1 MRRSLLATLTLLV
14 VWASGPLSLAQPVD
28 QQTIYQARDRV
39 MPALVHIQ
47 PVIKNYFTGELEKQ
61 AVVGSGV
68 IFHPDGYVVTNYH
81 VAGKAVRIICTLSD
95 KEQVPAEYIGGDP
108 MTDLAVI
115 KLDLS
120 RYSGEIHV
128 ASFGDSDA
136 LRAGQYVLAMG
147 SPLSL
152 SRTVSAGVISTPD
165 RYFSADVRL
174 PTGEPTGRYNL
185 WIQTDAAIN
194 PGNSGGPLVDMN
206 GDVVGINSRATFF
219 ANNLGFAIP
228 VNVVKE
234 VTGRILSDGE
244 VTRSYLGFHCQ
255 AMQELEDH
263 FGTAPNTGVLIAS
276 IDPGSPAE
284 QAFLRGGDIVLE
296 MNGEPVSAR
305 FVEELPG
312 FYRSI
317 AELPPGSE
325 VQLKVLR
332 DDQSYEFRLTTRELG
347 ELLGEDFE
355 ARDWGFTVK
364 AITRQMQVD
373 NQLRDSTGVFV
384 VGVKRAGP
392 ADEGGMARADVI
404 KTINDDDIRDL
415 DHFRTLYESRATEVT
430 DRVLLTISRGGA
442 TRYVLLKIDQES
454 GDDHE

>member
-1 MRRSLLATLTLLV
+1 MRRWLLAPLALLLV
-14 VWASGPLSLAQPVD
+14 ISMGHIALAQPVD
-28 QQTIYQARDRV
+28 QQSIYEARDRV
-39 MPALVHIQ
+39 LPALVHIQ

-68 IFHPDGYVVTNYH
+68 IFHPEGYVITNYH
-81 VAGKAVRIICTLSD
+81 VAGKAVRIICTLND
-95 KEQVPAEYIGGDP
+95 KEQVPAEYVGGDP

-115 KLDLS
+115 KLDLTD
-120 RYSGEIHV
+120 YSGEIHA
-128 ASFGDSDA
+128 ASFGDSDS
-136 LRAGQYVLAMG
+136 LHSGQYVLAMG

-152 SRTVSAGVISTPD
+152 SRTVSAGVVSTPD

-206 GDVVGINSRATFF
+206 GEVIGINSRATFF

-228 VNVVKE
+228 VNVAKE
-234 VTGRILSDGE
+234 VSRKILKHGE
-244 VTRSYLGFHCQ
+244 VTRSYLGLHCQ
-255 AMQELEDH
+255 AMQELEDY
-263 FGTAPNTGVLIAS
+263 FGTAPNTGVLVSS

-284 QAFLRGGDIVLE
+284 QAFLRGGDIILE

-312 FYRSI
+312 FYSRI
-317 AELPPGSE
+317 AEMEPGSN
-325 VQLKVLR
+325 VRLKVLR
-332 DDQSYEFRLTTRELG
+332 NEETYEFELTTRELG
-347 ELLGEDFE
+347 ELQGEDYE
-355 ARDWGFTVK
+355 AAEWGFTVK

-373 NQLRDSTGVFV
+373 NQLEDSTGVFV
-384 VGVKRAGP
+384 VGVKGAGP
-392 ADEGGMARADVI
+392 ADEGGLIRSDVI
-404 KTINDDDIRDL
+404 KTINAETIHDL
-415 DHFRTLYESRATEVT
+415 TQFRTLYESMVADTTE
-430 DRVLLTISRGGA
+430 RVLLTVSRGGS

-454 GDDHE
+454 GDDNE